1 MPIQQMLLGVGAK
14 KKTYMDD
21 VFSTYLYKGTGSAK
35 TINNG
40 IDLSGEGGLVW
51 TKGRYSNNH
60 QLFDTA
66 RGTGKTLY
74 TDGDWAEWAYSTTLT
89 AYNNNGF
96 TLGSYSGLNGSG
108 NDYASWSFRKSPG
121 FFTCLTFT
129 GNNDGSNANRTIS
142 HDLGS
147 IPGCII
153 VKRTDASNSNWHVY
167 HRNNYSS
174 TFSNPAGQ
182 WLQLNK
188 TDSTFVSNN
197 ALSLIHI

>member
-21 VFSTYLYKGTGSAK
+21 VFSTYLYTGTGSAK

-121 FFTCLTFT
+121 FFDCVSWT
-129 GNNDGSNANRTIS
+129 GDGTNRDIS
-142 HDLGS
+142 HSLGCL
-147 IPGCII
+147 PGLIM
-153 VKRTDASNSNWHVY
+153 VKCTSHAYDWIVY
-167 HRNNYSS
+167 HQSLDSGTANNI
-174 TFSNPAGQ
+174 
-182 WLQLNK
+182 K
-188 TDSTFVSNN
+188 
-197 ALSLIHI
+197 LSLIHI